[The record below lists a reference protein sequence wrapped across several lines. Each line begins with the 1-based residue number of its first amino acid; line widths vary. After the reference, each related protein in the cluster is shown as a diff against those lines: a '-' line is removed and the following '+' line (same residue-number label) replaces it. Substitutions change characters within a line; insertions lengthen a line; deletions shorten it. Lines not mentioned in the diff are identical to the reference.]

1 MVKISKFIDNYI
13 GKIICLL
20 LPRST
25 DKDRTL
31 FIQWWGMGESIL
43 TLPAIKFYAE
53 AHPDKYIHIL
63 CSERNKE
70 VFEGH
75 KFIDELHI
83 IKFNPLSM
91 IRFIIKYFYYFQEV
105 YDFEEYQNSSAL
117 IAYFVGREVHG
128 FNHGVRARL
137 YNDKVYFD
145 DSVHTAYNFGKLV
158 GLNIYNLTTPLVPVT
173 YTETDKEFI
182 DSAEYFIFDKHKKLI
197 VLFPFVA
204 ESCKQREWP
213 LGKFK
218 ELKKKLE
225 KKGYNVFIQP
235 KEHIFNLHQLA
246 YLVSKAEY
254 VVSNDS
260 GPMHLSACMG
270 VKTIGLFGANLSSRW
285 APLGKDN
292 VSIYHPHECSPCI
305 DTKSG
310 KMHVCKKCE
319 DMMDVITVEEVLEYI
334 K

>member
-117 IAYFVGREVHG
+117 IAYFVGREYYQDNPTSHKASKDAEKAGIYFLILFLLMPYPYTTMMRG
-128 FNHGVRARL
+128 FQEAAL
-137 YNDKVYFD
+137 LFFILLIIYSSISKKVWTPIAWAIGGIVKPF
-145 DSVHTAYNFGKLV
+145 ALV
-158 GLNIYNLTTPLVPVT
+158 LAPLFAKDFLN
-173 YTETDKEFI
+173 
-182 DSAEYFIFDKHKKLI
+182 
-197 VLFPFVA
+197 
-204 ESCKQREWP
+204 
-213 LGKFK
+213 
-218 ELKKKLE
+218 KKK
-225 KKGYNVFIQP
+225 I
-235 KEHIFNLHQLA
+235 I
-246 YLVSKAEY
+246 
-254 VVSNDS
+254 
-260 GPMHLSACMG
+260 
-270 VKTIGLFGANLSSRW
+270 W
-285 APLGKDN
+285 
-292 VSIYHPHECSPCI
+292 
-305 DTKSG
+305 
-310 KMHVCKKCE
+310 
-319 DMMDVITVEEVLEYI
+319 
-334 K
+334 